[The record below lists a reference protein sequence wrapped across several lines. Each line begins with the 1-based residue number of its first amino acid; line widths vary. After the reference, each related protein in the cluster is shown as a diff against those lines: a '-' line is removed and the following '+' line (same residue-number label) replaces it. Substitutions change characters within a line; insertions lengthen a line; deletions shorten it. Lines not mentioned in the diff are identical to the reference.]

1 MLMQNFSLLED
12 QVRNSNPDFSIKF
25 LVTADRLA
33 GKKRRNP
40 ESMQMDLDLITE
52 KVFLQLL
59 EDLGDPTIT
68 KHSDLSSILEL
79 VSNYHTDKQETDNL
93 LTSTVDEIEKRL
105 HFFSE
110 DELKNMQQ

>member
-1 MLMQNFSLLED
+1 MFMQNFGTLEE
-12 QVRNSNPDFSIKF
+12 QVRNSNPDFAIKF

-40 ESMQMDLDLITE
+40 ESKQLDLDLITE

-59 EDLGDPTIT
+59 EDLGDPKVT
-68 KHSDLSSILEL
+68 KHSDLSLILDL
-79 VSNYHTDKQETDNL
+79 VSNYYTDKQETNSL
-93 LTSTVDEIEKRL
+93 LTSAVDEIEKRL

-110 DELKNMQQ
+110 DELKSMQE